1 MTRLL
6 ILGLLL
12 LIAIGVLVSRL
23 KPYLRGAREVFRA
36 FQGSAPSRPSASGS
50 AKTERLVA
58 CAACG
63 TRVPAS
69 RALSA
74 GGAAVFCSPAC
85 RDRDADDARHLAG

>member
-23 KPYLRGAREVFRA
+23 KPYLRGAREIFRA
-36 FQGSAPSRPSASGS
+36 FQGSAPARPSGPGS
-50 AKTERLVA
+50 ARTERLVA

-69 RALSA
+69 RALGT

-85 RDRDADDARHLAG
+85 QELGASDARHLAG